1 MFFAAV
7 AMTAGIASAQDI
19 NSVTETYNNGAMELE
34 MGNKEAALG
43 YFQAALTAA
52 EELGEEG
59 MQIADNCKNTI
70 PVLMNSI
77 AKDYIKAEQF
87 DAALE
92 QLNKTIE
99 AAGLYGNA
107 EVAEDAK
114 ALINQTLMAKGN
126 DMINNKDF
134 AGAIEVY
141 NQISQNEKMQTEFIS
156 SLSHELRTPLTAITG
171 WGETLLSYDE
181 MDPEETRRGMTII
194 LREARRLTEMVVDLL
209 DFTRIQD
216 GRMTLNVE
224 MTDIRAEFEDTVF
237 MYGSR
242 LKQEGILINYQDS
255 EEDIPEISCDPK
267 RMRQVFLNILDNAAK
282 HGGGEKIDA
291 SIGCEDGS
299 VLIRIRDFGPG
310 IPEDEIP
317 LVKKKFYKGSSKAR
331 GSGIGLAVCDEIVQL
346 HGGELELRNVGGG
359 GTMVTISLPI
369 NQ

>member
-1 MFFAAV
+1 MKKIFMFFAAV

-87 DAALE
+87 DAAIE

-141 NQISQNEKMQTEFIS
+141 NQIMAAEPANAMAALRLGMAYGAAGNIEEAEKAYLVAAENGQDKNAYKQLSNLFVKKAAAVLKTKNYAQAVEFALKSNEYLENATAMKVAGTAASALQKNAEAIQYLEKYLE
-156 SLSHELRTPLTAITG
+156 LSPNAKDAAQMKYTIAATAQVMGDNAKAKEYYTMI
-171 WGETLLSYDE
+171 LS
-181 MDPEETRRGMTII
+181 
-194 LREARRLTEMVVDLL
+194 
-209 DFTRIQD
+209 
-216 GRMTLNVE
+216 
-224 MTDIRAEFEDTVF
+224 
-237 MYGSR
+237 
-242 LKQEGILINYQDS
+242 
-255 EEDIPEISCDPK
+255 DPK
-267 RMRQVFLNILDNAAK
+267 
-282 HGGGEKIDA
+282 
-291 SIGCEDGS
+291 
-299 VLIRIRDFGPG
+299 FGPTA
-310 IPEDEIP
+310 
-317 LVKKKFYKGSSKAR
+317 K
-331 GSGIGLAVCDEIVQL
+331 QM
-346 HGGELELRNVGGG
+346 LE
-359 GTMVTISLPI
+359 TIK
-369 NQ
+369 

>member
-1 MFFAAV
+1 MKKIFMFFAAV

-126 DMINNKDF
+126 DLINNKDF

-141 NQISQNEKMQTEFIS
+141 NQIMAAEPTNAMAALRLGMAYGAAGNTEEAEKAYLIAAENGQDKNAYKQLSNLFVKKAAAVLKTKNYAQAVEFALKSNEYLENATAMKVAGTAASALQKNAEAIQYLEKYLE
-156 SLSHELRTPLTAITG
+156 LSPNAKDAAQMKYTIAATAQVLGDKEKAKAYYEEI
-171 WGETLLSYDE
+171 LS
-181 MDPEETRRGMTII
+181 
-194 LREARRLTEMVVDLL
+194 
-209 DFTRIQD
+209 
-216 GRMTLNVE
+216 
-224 MTDIRAEFEDTVF
+224 
-237 MYGSR
+237 
-242 LKQEGILINYQDS
+242 
-255 EEDIPEISCDPK
+255 DPK
-267 RMRQVFLNILDNAAK
+267 
-282 HGGGEKIDA
+282 
-291 SIGCEDGS
+291 
-299 VLIRIRDFGPG
+299 FGPTA
-310 IPEDEIP
+310 
-317 LVKKKFYKGSSKAR
+317 KQ
-331 GSGIGLAVCDEIVQL
+331 QL
-346 HGGELELRNVGGG
+346 E
-359 GTMVTISLPI
+359 TIK
-369 NQ
+369 

>member
-1 MFFAAV
+1 MKKIFMFFAAV

-141 NQISQNEKMQTEFIS
+141 NQIMAAEPANAMAALRLGMAYGAAGNIEEAEKAYLVAAENGQDKNAYKQLSNLFVKKAAAVLKTKNYAQAVEFALKSNEYLENATAMKVAGTAASALQKNAEAIQYLEKYLELSPNAKDAAQMKYTIAATAQTMGNKDK
-156 SLSHELRTPLTAITG
+156 AKQYYQKIT
-171 WGETLLSYDE
+171 S
-181 MDPEETRRGMTII
+181 
-194 LREARRLTEMVVDLL
+194 
-209 DFTRIQD
+209 
-216 GRMTLNVE
+216 
-224 MTDIRAEFEDTVF
+224 
-237 MYGSR
+237 
-242 LKQEGILINYQDS
+242 
-255 EEDIPEISCDPK
+255 DPK
-267 RMRQVFLNILDNAAK
+267 
-282 HGGGEKIDA
+282 
-291 SIGCEDGS
+291 
-299 VLIRIRDFGPG
+299 FGPTAQ
-310 IPEDEIP
+310 EM
-317 LVKKKFYKGSSKAR
+317 LK
-331 GSGIGLAVCDEIVQL
+331 
-346 HGGELELRNVGGG
+346 
-359 GTMVTISLPI
+359 SL
-369 NQ
+369 

>member
-1 MFFAAV
+1 MKKIFMFFAAV

-141 NQISQNEKMQTEFIS
+141 NQIMAAEPANAMAALRLGMAYGAAGNTEEAEKAYLIAAENGQEKNAYKQLSNLFVKKAAAVLKTKNYAQAVEFALKSNEYLENATAMKVACTAASALQKNAEAIQYLEKYLE
-156 SLSHELRTPLTAITG
+156 LSPNAKDAAQMKYTIAATAQVMGDNAKAKEYYTMI
-171 WGETLLSYDE
+171 LS
-181 MDPEETRRGMTII
+181 
-194 LREARRLTEMVVDLL
+194 
-209 DFTRIQD
+209 
-216 GRMTLNVE
+216 
-224 MTDIRAEFEDTVF
+224 
-237 MYGSR
+237 
-242 LKQEGILINYQDS
+242 
-255 EEDIPEISCDPK
+255 DPK
-267 RMRQVFLNILDNAAK
+267 
-282 HGGGEKIDA
+282 
-291 SIGCEDGS
+291 
-299 VLIRIRDFGPG
+299 FGPTA
-310 IPEDEIP
+310 
-317 LVKKKFYKGSSKAR
+317 K
-331 GSGIGLAVCDEIVQL
+331 QM
-346 HGGELELRNVGGG
+346 LE
-359 GTMVTISLPI
+359 TIK
-369 NQ
+369 